1 MKLATQKATSTL
13 PVTVLTGF
21 LGSGKTTLLSHILR
35 DPGYARA
42 AVIINEYGAV
52 GLDHEL
58 LEQTREELVLLAN
71 GCVCCTV
78 RGDLLAALKRL
89 QAEGGALGVNRVLV
103 ETTGLADPAPILHT
117 LMSDE
122 TLRGHFHFERLITTV
137 DAVNGGSTLDLH
149 PAAVNQVAL
158 ADRLVLTKDDL
169 VSEAQRQALLGRLQ
183 RLNHGAPVNVVLH
196 GRIAPELLFGAA
208 PAERHGSPGHG
219 DGHQHEHGH
228 GHQHGHHHDHDHDH
242 GVPHGHH
249 DDGIRSYAV
258 VLDEPISRQAFES
271 WLALITSMRGPDL
284 LRIKGLVQVREHPG
298 QPVLFHG
305 VQHVF
310 HPPRVLDA
318 WPGEDR
324 RTRLVFITRGIEL
337 EEIEDTLSI
346 FAHK

>member
-1 MKLATQKATSTL
+1 MNQANHPATL

-35 DPGYARA
+35 DPAFART

-78 RGDLLAALKRL
+78 RGDLLAALNRL
-89 QAEGGALGVNRVLV
+89 RVDGGALGVDRVLV

-122 TLRGHFHFERLITTV
+122 TLREHFHFDRLITTV
-137 DAVNGGSTLDLH
+137 DAVNAGSTLDQH
-149 PAAVNQVAL
+149 AAAVSQVAL

-169 VSEAQRQALLGRLQ
+169 VTEDALQALLQRLQ
-183 RLNHGAPVNVVLH
+183 RLNHDAPVNLVRH
-196 GRIAPELLFGAA
+196 GQITPELLFGGA
-208 PAERHGSPGHG
+208 PADQHTGHEHDHGQD
-219 DGHQHEHGH
+219 DGHQHP
-228 GHQHGHHHDHDHDH
+228 HDA
-242 GVPHGHH
+242 PHAHHH

-258 VLDEPISRQAFES
+258 VLDEAISRQAFES
-271 WLALITSMRGPDL
+271 WLALITAMRGPDL
-284 LRIKGLVQVREHPG
+284 LRIKGLVQVREHPD
-298 QPVLFHG
+298 QPLVIHG

-310 HPPRVLDA
+310 HPPRILDA
-318 WPGEDR
+318 WPGEDH
-324 RTRLVFITRGIEL
+324 RTRLVFITRGIEQ
-337 EEIEDTLSI
+337 EEIDGTLTI
-346 FAHK
+346 FTQK

>member
-1 MKLATQKATSTL
+1 MNQANHRAAAATL

-35 DPGYARA
+35 DPAFART

-78 RGDLLAALKRL
+78 RGDLLTALNRL
-89 QAEGGALGVNRVLV
+89 RVDGGALGVDRVLV

-122 TLRGHFHFERLITTV
+122 TLREHFHFDRLITTV
-137 DAVNGGSTLDLH
+137 DAVNAGSTLDQH
-149 PAAVNQVAL
+149 AAAVSQVAL

-169 VSEAQRQALLGRLQ
+169 VTAEALRDLLQRLQ
-183 RLNHGAPVNVVLH
+183 RLNHDAPVNLVRH
-196 GRIAPELLFGAA
+196 GQITPELLFGGA
-208 PAERHGSPGHG
+208 PSGH
-219 DGHQHEHGH
+219 DDHHAGHDDHHDDGH
-228 GHQHGHHHDHDHDH
+228 GHRHGHLHDA
-242 GVPHGHH
+242 PHAHHH

-271 WLALITSMRGPDL
+271 WLALITAMRGPDL
-284 LRIKGLVQVREHPG
+284 LRIKGLVQVREHPDR
-298 QPVLFHG
+298 PLVIHG

-310 HPPRVLDA
+310 HPPRILDA

-324 RTRLVFITRGIEL
+324 RTRLVFITRGIEQ
-337 EEIEDTLSI
+337 EEIDGTLTI
-346 FAHK
+346 FTQK

>member
-1 MKLATQKATSTL
+1 MNQANHTATSATL

-35 DPGYARA
+35 DPAYART
-42 AVIINEYGAV
+42 AVIINEYGEV

-78 RGDLLAALKRL
+78 RGDLLTALNRL
-89 QAEGGALGVNRVLV
+89 RVDGSALGVNRVLV

-122 TLRGHFHFERLITTV
+122 TLRGHFHFDRLITTV
-137 DAVNGGSTLDLH
+137 DAVNAGSTLDLH
-149 PAAVNQVAL
+149 AAAVNQVAL

-169 VSEAQRQALLGRLQ
+169 ATGPQRQALLERLA
-183 RLNHGAPVNVVLH
+183 RLNHGAPVHVVDH
-196 GRIAPELLFGAA
+196 GRITPELLFGGA
-208 PAERHGSPGHG
+208 PAGRHDGHHHAHG
-219 DGHQHEHGH
+219 DGHEHPHGHEHDHEHRH
-228 GHQHGHHHDHDHDH
+228 GE
-242 GVPHGHH
+242 PHGHH

-258 VLDEPISRQAFES
+258 VLDEPISRQGFES
-271 WLALITSMRGPDL
+271 WLALITAMRGPDL
-284 LRIKGLVQVREHPG
+284 LRIKGLVKVREHPDR
-298 QPVLFHG
+298 PVVFHG

-318 WPGEDR
+318 WPSDDR
-324 RTRLVFITRGIEL
+324 RTRLVFITRGIER
-337 EEIEDTLSI
+337 EEIDDTLSI

>member
-1 MKLATQKATSTL
+1 MNQANHPAATL

-35 DPGYARA
+35 DPAYART

-78 RGDLLAALKRL
+78 RGDLLAALHRL
-89 QAEGGALGVNRVLV
+89 RADGGALGVNRVLV

-117 LMSDE
+117 LMADE
-122 TLRGHFHFERLITTV
+122 TLREHFHFDRLITTV
-137 DAVNGGSTLDLH
+137 DAVNAGSTLDLH
-149 PAAVNQVAL
+149 AAAVNQVAL

-169 VSEAQRQALLGRLQ
+169 VAAPDRQALLARLR
-183 RLNHGAPVNVVLH
+183 RLNHGAPVNVVRH
-196 GRIAPELLFGAA
+196 GRITPELLFGGA
-208 PAERHGSPGHG
+208 PADRH
-219 DGHQHEHGH
+219 DGHDEGHDHQHD
-228 GHQHGHHHDHDHDH
+228 HQHGHPHDH
-242 GVPHGHH
+242 GHRHGEPHGQH

-258 VLDEPISRQAFES
+258 VLDEAISLQAFES
-271 WLALITSMRGPDL
+271 WLALITAMRGPDL
-284 LRIKGLVQVREHPG
+284 LRIKGLVRVREHPE
-298 QPVLFHG
+298 QPVVFHG

-318 WPGEDR
+318 WPSGDR
-324 RTRLVFITRGIEL
+324 RTRLVFITRGIER
-337 EEIEDTLSI
+337 EEIDDTLSI

>member
-1 MKLATQKATSTL
+1 MEQANHPAATL

-35 DPGYARA
+35 DPAFART

-78 RGDLLAALKRL
+78 RGDLLAALNRL
-89 QAEGGALGVNRVLV
+89 RVDGGALGVNRVLV

-122 TLRGHFHFERLITTV
+122 TLRGHFHFDRLITTV
-137 DAVNGGSTLDLH
+137 DAVNAGSTLSLH
-149 PAAVNQVAL
+149 QAAVNQVAL

-169 VSEAQRQALLGRLQ
+169 VSEPDRQALLERLR
-183 RLNHGAPVNVVLH
+183 RLNHGAPVNVVRH
-196 GRIAPELLFGAA
+196 GQITPELLFGGA
-208 PAERHGSPGHG
+208 PAGHHQGRDDGHG
-219 DGHQHEHGH
+219 HEQGHGHGHEHQHEHQHEHGR
-228 GHQHGHHHDHDHDH
+228 GE
-242 GVPHGHH
+242 PHGHH

-258 VLDEPISRQAFES
+258 VLDEAISRQAFES
-271 WLALITSMRGPDL
+271 WLALITAMRGPDL
-284 LRIKGLVQVREHPG
+284 LRIKGLVKVREHPDR
-298 QPVLFHG
+298 PLVFHG

-324 RTRLVFITRGIEL
+324 RTRLVFITRGIER
-337 EEIEDTLSI
+337 EEIDDTLSI